1 MSITE
6 SRRFSECLKL
16 AKEAK
21 NLRDTGMKKTAYEV
35 EKQAV
40 CEFRELISDTRNSI
54 TEEIEMQKK
63 ELEMLKCKSEYLG
76 KVFCIQTGHELSNP
90 IIDLKTTRATGKDG
104 HYLECRLCGWSN
116 KEELFNSSN
125 YFWHRKIAKR
135 IPKYDGN
142 LIKSKV
148 FKSLEDFS
156 GDENVPDWKKTAEE
170 FVKVQKKIED
180 LSKQLMASKSSLKEI
195 CILFGHDAERISD
208 KEDEIYS
215 CTCCGKEMDSADY
228 ISDHYEITYKGGI
241 VPYLYWDISNIL
253 K

>member
-1 MSITE
+1 MSIKETKK
-6 SRRFSECLKL
+6 FSECLKL

-21 NLRDTGMKKTAYEV
+21 SLRDAGMKESAFAV

-40 CEFRELISDTRNSI
+40 CGFQELISDTRKSLTNQ
-54 TEEIEMQKK
+54 IETQKK
-63 ELEMLKCKSEYLG
+63 QLDILKCQSEYLG

-90 IIDLKTTRATGKDG
+90 IIDLKATRAKGKDG

-116 KEELFNSSN
+116 RDELFNSSN

-148 FKSLEDFS
+148 LKSLEDLS
-156 GDENVPDWKKTAEE
+156 GDENIPDWKETAEK
-170 FVKVQKKIED
+170 FLDAQKKIED
-180 LSKQLMASKSSLKEI
+180 LSKQLMESKSSLKEI
-195 CILFGHDAERISD
+195 CILFGHDAERIFD

-228 ISDHYEITYKGGI
+228 ISSHYQVAYRGGI
-241 VPYLYWDISNIL
+241 VPFLYWDTRNIL
-253 K
+253 W

>member
-1 MSITE
+1 MSIKE
-6 SRRFSECLKL
+6 SKKFSECLVL
-16 AKEAK
+16 AKKAK
-21 NLRDTGMKKTAYEV
+21 SLRDAGLKDNANKV

-40 CEFRELISDTRNSI
+40 QEFRILISDTRKFLN
-54 TEEIEMQKK
+54 EQIEMQKK

-90 IIDLKTTRATGKDG
+90 IIDLKGNKAKGKDG

-116 KEELFNSSN
+116 RDELFNSSN

-156 GDENVPDWKKTAEE
+156 GDENAPDWKETAEE
-170 FVKVQKKIED
+170 FAKVQKKIED

-228 ISDHYEITYKGGI
+228 ISDHYEIEYRGNI
-241 VPYLYWDISNIL
+241 VPYLYWDVSNIL